1 MYVPDETHSVL
12 MDAESG
18 LQLQAGK
25 ALDEGLWVQ
34 ALLAFVVHFANSGV
48 DPSPSLLAV
57 LAKQPGRLD
66 AAKALMVQ
74 GKEAC
79 RKGVHAINT
88 ARGMIPNTSPP
99 DDRGFEVC
107 VLEEDRSDDDV
118 FKQCSA

>member
-1 MYVPDETHSVL
+1 MYVADETHSTL

-18 LQLQAGK
+18 LQLQALK
-25 ALDEGLWVQ
+25 ALDDGLWMQ
-34 ALLAFVVHFANSGV
+34 ALLAFVVHFANNGV
-48 DPSPSLLAV
+48 DPGSTLLAI

-79 RKGVHAINT
+79 KTGVHAINI
-88 ARGMIPNTSPP
+88 ARAKIPNTSPP

-107 VLEEDRSDDDV
+107 AVEDEGPDDGV
-118 FKQCSA
+118 FKQCPA